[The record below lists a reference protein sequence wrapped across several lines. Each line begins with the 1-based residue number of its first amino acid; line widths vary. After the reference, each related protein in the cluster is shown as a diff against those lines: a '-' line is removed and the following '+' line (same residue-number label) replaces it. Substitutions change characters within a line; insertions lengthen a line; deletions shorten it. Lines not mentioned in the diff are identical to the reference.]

1 MSALH
6 KTIICSVRNQTN
18 SLFRVIRY
26 EDFAKDPT
34 SQSQQVLQF
43 LGFQMHPEVSKFLE
57 THTTQNIGG
66 VSSTFRDSKS
76 APYHW
81 KKDLSFEEVVE
92 IQSECSDALRLWG
105 YRTYSTREELRD
117 VHPVG
122 VLNLN

>member
-1 MSALH
+1 MGHPVANVYFLSRA
-6 KTIICSVRNQTN
+6 
-18 SLFRVIRY
+18 IRY

-57 THTTQNIGG
+57 SHTTQNIGG

-81 KKDLSFEEVVE
+81 KKDLSFDKISSVQEKCGE
-92 IQSECSDALRLWG
+92 AMRLWG
-105 YRTYSTREELRD
+105 YRAYASEAELD
-117 VHPVG
+117 SIHPVDEFTM
-122 VLNLN
+122 